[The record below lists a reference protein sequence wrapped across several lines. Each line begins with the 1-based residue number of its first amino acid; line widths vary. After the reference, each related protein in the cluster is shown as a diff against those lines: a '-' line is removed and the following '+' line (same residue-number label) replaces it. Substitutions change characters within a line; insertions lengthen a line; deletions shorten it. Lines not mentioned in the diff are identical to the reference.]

1 MLLATITVVTDEH
14 MYMFLQF
21 PHLKNEKDNE
31 VKKPTYELIVENNQ
45 GYCHSDAS
53 RMPPDINCVLHLQ
66 NFHFSIKTGMQQYD
80 ICHQAFWMRQW
91 YFTASANV
99 TIGCR

>member
-1 MLLATITVVTDEH
+1 MNTCTSL
-14 MYMFLQF
+14 FLQF

-53 RMPPDINCVLHLQ
+53 RMPPNTNCCTPPPKLPF
-66 NFHFSIKTGMQQYD
+66 FHKN
-80 ICHQAFWMRQW
+80 W
-91 YFTASANV
+91 NV
-99 TIGCR
+99 VV